1 MSLSKISSTF
11 VRLNPAYARVAVR
24 CMSGDAGS
32 GAGKGGGSG
41 GSIRDAGGA
50 FGKMEV
56 AQEEMYFRKQNQKLL
71 QGMKDDLASEI
82 EFHEEQIKAHTEA
95 LAQKKARLG
104 KLNN

>member
-1 MSLSKISSTF
+1 MSLGKVSFTRINPTF
-11 VRLNPAYARVAVR
+11 VRVALR
-24 CMSGDAGS
+24 CMSGEAGS

-41 GSIRDAGGA
+41 GSIREAGGA

-56 AQEEMYFRKQNQKLL
+56 AQEEMYFRKQNEKLL

-82 EFHEEQIKAHTEA
+82 DFHEEQIKAHTEA

-104 KLNN
+104 KLDG

>member
-1 MSLSKISSTF
+1 MSLSKIPFNFT
-11 VRLNPAYARVAVR
+11 RLNPAYVRVAVR

-32 GAGKGGGSG
+32 GSGKGGGSG

-95 LAQKKARLG
+95 IAQKKARLG
-104 KLNN
+104 KL

>member
-1 MSLSKISSTF
+1 MSLYRVAANF
-11 VRLNPAYARVAVR
+11 NRLNPACARVAVR
-24 CMSGDAGS
+24 AMSGDAGS

-56 AQEEMYFRKQNQKLL
+56 AQEEMYFRKQNEKLL

-104 KLNN
+104 KLDG

>member
-1 MSLSKISSTF
+1 MSLGKISFS
-11 VRLNPAYARVAVR
+11 RISPAVARVALR
-24 CMSGDAGS
+24 CMSGEAGS

-41 GSIRDAGGA
+41 GSIREAGGA

-56 AQEEMYFRKQNQKLL
+56 AQEEMYFRKQNEKLL

-104 KLNN
+104 NLDG

>member
-1 MSLSKISSTF
+1 MSLTKIPF
-11 VRLNPAYARVAVR
+11 NLAGLNPVYFRVVVR

-56 AQEEMYFRKQNQKLL
+56 AQEEMYFRKQNEKLL

-95 LAQKKARLG
+95 IAQKKARLG
-104 KLNN
+104 KL